1 MEENNNQEPSEI
13 FYKPRNIVNESKSSE
28 LLEDLIE
35 NLEKTIENTS
45 YLINDL
51 IQSIDKIIKDDEIKH
66 ETKELINGINEDFK
80 NKIDS
85 NFKYLSDAFNNKNL
99 IEE

>member
-1 MEENNNQEPSEI
+1 MEENKNQKPSEI
-13 FYKPRNIVNESKSSE
+13 LYKPRNIVKETKGSE

-35 NLEKTIENTS
+35 NLEKAIENTS

-51 IQSIDKIIKDDEIKH
+51 IESIDKIIKDEEIKH

-85 NFKYLSDAFNNKNL
+85 NFKYLSDAFNNKNW
-99 IEE
+99 EEE